1 MQTTAQANR
10 CSSPPESSSTLR
22 SSTVNRSGKDTACLN
37 QYKLL
42 EILLGI
48 FCCTIMTMAYKIIW
62 QLTAKLGSEILVLVT
77 ETNKKYQAYQ
87 AVCRYVLDCPS
98 RFFCQELTEHF
109 PEKIM
114 KKLSKYD
121 YKNFMDCIL
130 TNRDHTDFG
139 CQRER
144 RRS

>member
-1 MQTTAQANR
+1 M
-10 CSSPPESSSTLR
+10 P
-22 SSTVNRSGKDTACLN
+22 
-37 QYKLL
+37 

-62 QLTAKLGSEILVLVT
+62 QLTAKLGSEILVLVN
-77 ETNKKYQAYQ
+77 EINKKYQAYQ
-87 AVCRYVLDCPS
+87 AVCRCVLDCPS

-114 KKLSKYD
+114 KKLSKHD

-130 TNRDHTDFG
+130 ANVDHTDFG
-139 CQRER
+139 CRRER